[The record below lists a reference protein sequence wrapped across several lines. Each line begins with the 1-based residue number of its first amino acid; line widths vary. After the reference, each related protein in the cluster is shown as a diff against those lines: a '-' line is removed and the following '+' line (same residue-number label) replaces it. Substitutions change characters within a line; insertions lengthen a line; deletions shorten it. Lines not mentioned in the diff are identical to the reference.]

1 MSFNLLKLTELI
13 LILLMSNISYS
24 IEDFNNNQ
32 KEQSTLS
39 QDENCLSEL
48 EKELGMEISVKQFE
62 KEIDNA
68 HKNDNIRKLYT
79 LANKFYSIIIDEN
92 NFKIILKYIDQ
103 VEKTKES
110 SSLNARVL
118 NNIIEVLYKI
128 YKFEIIGVYFLSEYS
143 TNFLEPIFAM
153 VNEKVNSPIDYKLD
167 KKTNEEKFETK
178 YKEIMDNITNSE
190 SKTDHLNL
198 DDRGVQELDIA
209 IEKCK
214 KVRK

>member
-167 KKTNEEKFETK
+167 KKTNEEK
-178 YKEIMDNITNSE
+178 
-190 SKTDHLNL
+190 
-198 DDRGVQELDIA
+198 
-209 IEKCK
+209 
-214 KVRK
+214 